1 MGTIVIRA
9 AAEQTGSPRP
19 ATGKHAEMLQDLK
32 NAATRL
38 LQFVELELSG
48 VCGGNGYWVGN
59 DPVVDAA
66 KQVLKAAELR
76 VGELRR

>member
-9 AAEQTGSPRP
+9 AEQTGPPRP

-66 KQVLKAAELR
+66 KQVLKISEHR
-76 VGELRR
+76 VGELQR